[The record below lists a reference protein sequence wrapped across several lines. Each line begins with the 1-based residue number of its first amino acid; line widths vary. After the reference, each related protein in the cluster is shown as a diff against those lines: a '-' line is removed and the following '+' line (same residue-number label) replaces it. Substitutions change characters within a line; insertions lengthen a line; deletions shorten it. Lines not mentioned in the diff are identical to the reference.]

1 MVPERSHNVTNA
13 DGDTAVTSVAPGHG
27 GDGGVTNIP
36 TAAHRSRRLIAVA
49 LVALFVLA
57 GVFAAGRLT
66 APRVGTPS
74 NVSAEAGFARDMQTH
89 HNQAVEMAFIIRD
102 ATDDAEIRLV
112 AYDIATS
119 QASQGGQLYGY
130 LTEWNLPQASP
141 EPAMTWMT
149 RPSLA
154 GLEHTHTAAAAG
166 SSAHTPGDPMPG
178 LATAEQMAE
187 LSSLTGVEAER
198 MFLTLMIA
206 HHKGGIEMAEA
217 LLERSDYPSVTA
229 LARGV
234 ITVQTTEISVMEAML
249 ADRS

>member
-1 MVPERSHNVTNA
+1 MFPSPTPCAPAPSTALDGSHNVSLDAQLSTGEA
-13 DGDTAVTSVAPGHG
+13 PQPTS
-27 GDGGVTNIP
+27 
-36 TAAHRSRRLIAVA
+36 HRSRRIIALV

-102 ATDDAEIRLV
+102 LTDDPETRLV
-112 AYDIATS
+112 AFDIATS

-130 LTEWNLPQASP
+130 LTEWNLPQVGP

-154 GLEHTHTAAAAG
+154 GLEHNHTAAAVG

-178 LATAEQMAE
+178 LATPEQMAE

-234 ITVQTTEISVMEAML
+234 VTVQTTEISVMEAML
-249 ADRS
+249 AARS

>member
-1 MVPERSHNVTNA
+1 MVPERSHNVTTDA
-13 DGDTAVTSVAPGHG
+13 GASTVPDGTSDSTPSSS
-27 GDGGVTNIP
+27 
-36 TAAHRSRRLIAVA
+36 HRSRRIIAVV
-49 LVALFVLA
+49 LVSLFVLA

-74 NVSAEAGFARDMQTH
+74 NISAEAGFARDMQTH
-89 HNQAVEMAFIIRD
+89 HNQAVEMSFIIRD
-102 ATDDAEIRLV
+102 ETDDPETRLV

-119 QASQGGQLYGY
+119 QSSQAGQLYGY

-141 EPAMTWMT
+141 EPQMTWMT

-154 GLEHTHTAAAAG
+154 GLEHEHTAASVG
-166 SSAHTPGDPMPG
+166 SSAHVPGDPMPG
-178 LATAEQMAE
+178 LATPEQMAE

-206 HHKGGIEMAEA
+206 HHRGGLEMAEA

-234 ITVQTTEISVMEAML
+234 VTVQTTEISVMEAML
-249 ADRS
+249 AARS

>member
-1 MVPERSHNVTNA
+1 
-13 DGDTAVTSVAPGHG
+13 
-27 GDGGVTNIP
+27 
-36 TAAHRSRRLIAVA
+36 
-49 LVALFVLA
+49 
-57 GVFAAGRLT
+57 
-66 APRVGTPS
+66 VGTPS
-74 NVSAEAGFARDMQTH
+74 NISAEAGFARDMQTH

-102 ATDDAEIRLV
+102 ATDDDDIRLV

-119 QASQGGQLYGY
+119 QASQAGQLYGY

-149 RPSLA
+149 RPSLT
-154 GLEHTHTAAAAG
+154 GLEHTHDAAAAG

-178 LATAEQMAE
+178 LATPEQIAE

-198 MFLTLMIA
+198 LFLTLMIA

-229 LARGV
+229 LAQGV
-234 ITVQTTEISVMEAML
+234 VTVQTTEISVMEAML
-249 ADRS
+249 AERS